1 MFAEFSAI
9 SWKYKQWGDMDLA
22 QKVPDPGQTS
32 VFSMFTWQIS
42 THAYTKKY
50 IKSKQAI
57 LNLICLHWVVVLS
70 GKLPETWVNTTANPS
85 HQFISGEV
93 EEKYQIPSF

>member
-42 THAYTKKY
+42 THAYTKK
-50 IKSKQAI
+50 A
-57 LNLICLHWVVVLS
+57 
-70 GKLPETWVNTTANPS
+70 
-85 HQFISGEV
+85 
-93 EEKYQIPSF
+93 YQIQASYTESDLSSLSSSVVRETTRNLSEYHC